1 VNLLSRLLPDPV
13 AIRLET
19 WNLEPSPPTIT
30 LTLASRPRA
39 TPCPLCARQAK
50 RTHSRYERRLAD
62 LPWGEY
68 RVAIRLKVRRL
79 FCDNAQCARRVF
91 TERLPG
97 VVAPWAR
104 RTARLA
110 DRLTAVGR
118 ALGGAAGAR
127 LVRDFGLT
135 ASRNTLLH
143 LVRQAPAPPVVTPSA
158 LGVDDWAM
166 RRRFTYGTVLVD
178 LERRR
183 PVALLPDREA
193 DTLAAWLREHPGVA
207 VITRD
212 RSGAYA
218 DGASRGAPEAVQVAD
233 RFHLLQNL
241 AEALELAFTDQAREL
256 RDVEQARRRAA
267 AAEGVPVRP
276 DPPPPPK
283 RPLALAAARREQ
295 RLATHRRVWEL
306 WREGWPGHDIARHL
320 GIGRTTTYRYLKS
333 EAFPERK
340 GRSDAGR
347 SSVDPWGEWVIA
359 RWNAG
364 QHNGRQM
371 LRELRERGF
380 RGNYATVL
388 RYLNRLRAAQ
398 GNARP
403 HRSRAQPGPPL
414 VAAPKRVL
422 TPRTAAWLVL
432 RRSEHRDAEDQALLA
447 GLREHSGV
455 LDEAI
460 ELAEE
465 FAALVRGREPER
477 LDPWLQR
484 AQNGAV
490 PSLRRFAES
499 LSADYKAVR
508 AAVTL
513 DWSNGPV
520 EGQINRLKTI
530 KRQMY
535 GRANL
540 DLLERRF
547 LPAA

>member
-1 VNLLSRLLPDPV
+1 M
-13 AIRLET
+13 T
-19 WNLEPSPPTIT
+19 M
-30 LTLASRPRA
+30 
-39 TPCPLCARQAK
+39 
-50 RTHSRYERRLAD
+50 
-62 LPWGEY
+62 
-68 RVAIRLKVRRL
+68 
-79 FCDNAQCARRVF
+79 
-91 TERLPG
+91 
-97 VVAPWAR
+97 
-104 RTARLA
+104 
-110 DRLTAVGR
+110 
-118 ALGGAAGAR
+118 
-127 LVRDFGLT
+127 
-135 ASRNTLLH
+135 SRNTLLH
-143 LVRQAPAPPVVTPSA
+143 LVRQAPALPIVTPSA

-193 DTLAAWLREHPGVA
+193 DTLAAWLREHPGVV
-207 VITRD
+207 VIARD

-218 DGASRGAPEAVQVAD
+218 EGASRGAPGAVQVAD

-241 AEALELAFTDQAREL
+241 AEALELAFTAHAHEL
-256 RDVEQARRRAA
+256 RDLEQARRRAA
-267 AAEGVPVRP
+267 VAEGVSVRP

-283 RPLALAAARREQ
+283 HPLILAVARREQ

-333 EAFPERK
+333 ETFPERK

-347 SSVDPWGEWVIA
+347 SAVDPSGAWVIA

-364 QHNGRQM
+364 HHNGRQM
-371 LRELRERGF
+371 LRELRKRGF
-380 RGNYATVL
+380 IGNYATVL

-398 GNARP
+398 EGAVP
-403 HRSRAQPGPPL
+403 HRSRTRPGPPL
-414 VAAPKRVL
+414 VAAPKRLL
-422 TPRTAAWLVL
+422 TPRTAAWVVL
-432 RRSEHRDAEDQALLA
+432 RRPERRSAEDRALLA
-447 GLREHSGV
+447 GLREHSHV
-455 LDEAI
+455 LNEAI
-460 ELAEE
+460 GLAEE

-490 PSLRRFAES
+490 PSLQRFAKR
-499 LSADYKAVR
+499 LSTDYDAVR

-535 GRANL
+535 GRASL

-547 LPAA
+547 LQAA